1 MLPQVESPTAGLVRQ
16 SVARFEEIPYPAGFF
31 AQPTLTVARK
41 LLGAWLVRVLADGTR
56 LSGRIVE
63 TEAYAGLDDLAS
75 HGHSRRTPRNSIMYG
90 PPGHA
95 YIYFTYGNWWMPNVV
110 TEPEGIPAAVLLRA
124 LEPLEG
130 LEAMALRRPGRP
142 ILEWTN
148 GPAKLALALEIGKAL
163 NGVDLTTTDN
173 GLWIEPAE
181 TIPDEQVRTGPRIG
195 LGKTPEPWHSL
206 PWRFWIGGNP
216 FVSRGSGKKG

>member
-1 MLPQVESPTAGLVRQ
+1 MPLPLPISFYTQ
-16 SVARFEEIPYPAGFF
+16 STLIIAR
-31 AQPTLTVARK
+31 R
-41 LLGAWLVRVLADGTR
+41 LLGARLVRVLPDGAR

-90 PPGHA
+90 PPGRA

-130 LEAMALRRPGRP
+130 LEEMAACRPDRP
-142 ILEWTN
+142 LTEWTD
-148 GPAKLALALEIGKAL
+148 GPAKLALALDIGQAL
-163 NGVDLTTTDN
+163 NGADLTTTGN
-173 GLWIEPAE
+173 GLWIEPDG
-181 TIPDEQVRTGPRIG
+181 TVPDELVRTGPRIG
-195 LGKTPEPWHSL
+195 LGKTPEPWRSL
-206 PWRFWIGGNP
+206 PWRFWIGGNS
-216 FVSRGSGKKG
+216 FVSKGSGRRG